1 MVTIHVYVCFRVT
14 VLEKTYSGLG
24 TTKTDAKTNAAAN
37 ALEALRAAGTFTAR
51 ERQVNAERRRL
62 LAERHMLGFQYPE
75 CKHGQLNIIIVI
87 IIFSVGVF

>member
-1 MVTIHVYVCFRVT
+1 MCFRVT

-37 ALEALRAAGTFTAR
+37 ALEELRTAGTFTAR

-62 LAERHMLGFQYPE
+62 LSEMRILGSQYPE
-75 CKHGQLNIIIVI
+75 CKHGQLNVIVI
-87 IIFSVGVF
+87 IIIISVGVL